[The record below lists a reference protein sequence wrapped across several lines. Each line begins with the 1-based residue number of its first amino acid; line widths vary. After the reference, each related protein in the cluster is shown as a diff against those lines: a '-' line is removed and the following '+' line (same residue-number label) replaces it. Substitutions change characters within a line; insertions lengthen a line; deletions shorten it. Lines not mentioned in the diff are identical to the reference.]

1 LYEQTVATQK
11 SNSLTIPKRA
21 WLGLWLLIF
30 GVALAWRA
38 QNLDAFGLSN
48 DEGAHLMWARLAV
61 DGYPLYSE
69 TQAVQAPLFIESV
82 GWAFRLAGQT
92 VQAGRWVTL
101 VGFGLLAVTLSW
113 LAQRA
118 GGWPAALT
126 ALILTGISP
135 LIFRFS
141 RLVMGEVPA
150 TALAV
155 VALAL
160 LVTYVQRGHR
170 GWLVLSGL
178 VLGLSLLVK
187 ALNLFV
193 VVPVGLLLLIGS
205 LRPAGSEH
213 RISVPSM
220 LARMSWRRLGTGLI
234 LWGVGVGLPLIV
246 VLLLYEPRAIYDQ
259 LVVFRADL
267 RATVPGTWSGTW
279 QQFFAFSGSHWG
291 FWILAIGG
299 IISTVLRAYAD
310 NSLNLGKKNGP
321 ANPVNPGR
329 QKGSTRTLFAGS
341 GDRQV
346 GQALSYLDYQFIWVG
361 WLAAGVVGLA
371 WHTPLFPHHF
381 IVLLPPL
388 ILLGSGLVANLGAL
402 WPRQIKR
409 GLSGYGPVGLFVVVM
424 LGAMLNG
431 PSMLR
436 ANQQTAAI
444 VTGGREQEA
453 LKLLETV
460 SNPNDFLMGDSQLL
474 IFMADR
480 RTPPP
485 LGDVAL
491 VAIKAGRQTSANMIE
506 MTDLY
511 QSPAV
516 VQWSLRLPWLPE
528 YLAWLETN
536 YLARRIWDDDHM
548 IYYGRRFPSGQVMPN
563 ALDVQVGDSLAV
575 RGYEL
580 DSSSISPGMDL
591 GLKVYWETDAV
602 LERDYTIFTQLLDS
616 QGVLVSGTDSQ
627 PLSGYFPTSHWP
639 VGEIVTD
646 MIRVPLP
653 AELPPG
659 DYTLIIGMYLLETLE
674 RLPVSGGQADQVTL
688 TSIKIQ

>member
-1 LYEQTVATQK
+1 
-11 SNSLTIPKRA
+11 
-21 WLGLWLLIF
+21 LWLLIF
-30 GVALAWRA
+30 GLALVWRA
-38 QNLDAFGLSN
+38 QNLEAFGLSN

-61 DGYPLYSE
+61 DGYPLYSQ

-82 GWAFRLAGQT
+82 GWTFRLAGQT
-92 VQAGRWVTL
+92 VQAGRWLTL
-101 VGFGLLAVTLSW
+101 AGFGLLVMTLSG
-113 LAQRA
+113 LAHRA

-135 LIFRFS
+135 LIFTFS

-155 VALAL
+155 VAVAL
-160 LVTYVQRGHR
+160 LVAYVGRGHK

-193 VVPVGLLLLIGS
+193 AVPVGLLLLIGS
-205 LRPAGSEH
+205 LRPAGSAG
-213 RISVPSM
+213 RISVLGT
-220 LARMSWRRLGTGLI
+220 LARVRWRTLGTDLI
-234 LWGVGVGLPLIV
+234 LWGVGLGLPLIV
-246 VLLLYEPRAIYDQ
+246 MLLLYEHAAVYDQ

-267 RATVPGTWSGTW
+267 RAAVPGSWSGTW
-279 QQFFAFSGSHWG
+279 QQFSVFSGSHWG

-310 NSLNLGKKNGP
+310 NSVSLGKKSGP
-321 ANPVNPGR
+321 ANPVSSAR
-329 QKGSTRTLFAGS
+329 QEGLTEALFAGS
-341 GDRQV
+341 NDRQS
-346 GQALSYLDYQFIWVG
+346 GQALSYLDFHFVWVG
-361 WLAAGVVGLA
+361 WLAAGAVGLA

-388 ILLGSGLVANLGAL
+388 ILLGSGLVANLVAL
-402 WPRQIKR
+402 WPRQSER
-409 GLSGYGPVGLFVVVM
+409 GLSSYGLVALFAVFIF
-424 LGAMLNG
+424 GAMLNG
-431 PSMLR
+431 PSMVR
-436 ANQQTAAI
+436 VNQQTAAI

-453 LKLLETV
+453 LKLLEAV
-460 SNPNDFLMGDSQLL
+460 SNPNDFLIGDSQLL

-491 VAIKAGRQTSANMIE
+491 VAIKAGRQSSAKMIE
-506 MTDLY
+506 MTDSY
-511 QSPAV
+511 QAPAV

-536 YLARRIWDDDHM
+536 YITRRIWDDDHI
-548 IYYGRRFPSGQVMPN
+548 IYFGRRFSPGQVIPN
-563 ALDVQVGDSLAV
+563 ELGVQVGNLLAV

-591 GLKVYWETDAV
+591 SLKVYWETEAV

-616 QGVLVSGTDSQ
+616 EGALVSGRDSQ
-627 PLSGYFPTSHWP
+627 PLSGYFPTSRWP
-639 VGEIVTD
+639 TGEIVTD
-646 MIRVPLP
+646 MIRLPLP
-653 AELPPG
+653 ADLPPG
-659 DYTLIIGMYLLETLE
+659 EYTLITGMYLLETLE

-688 TSIKIQ
+688 TAIKIQ